1 MFFTLGVKCQF
12 TYLFFCFFL
21 FKKIK
26 FWQVLGWLCLCICL
40 FVSAII
46 SLCLHVHYVCAVA
59 CSLEINAFLFLC
71 FYTQTLCCVAG
82 ELCQYSY
89 TASTDVSAG
98 TVLETQTLQETADCR
113 SLCDTRGAQ
122 CQAFV
127 YEITPKNCTLYSQ
140 VVGTVAVNAS
150 ADGYRSLSVKQCTY
164 PTGEWP
170 GCNIM

>member
-1 MFFTLGVKCQF
+1 MAGFRLAVS
-12 TYLFFCFFL
+12 LHL
-21 FKKIK
+21 S
-26 FWQVLGWLCLCICL
+26 VCLCHH
-40 FVSAII
+40 I
-46 SLCLHVHYVCAVA
+46 SVCMFIMCVQWHALLR
-59 CSLEINAFLFLC
+59 SMHFC

-89 TASTDVSAG
+89 AASTDVAAG

-140 VVGTVAVNAS
+140 VVSTVAVNAS
-150 ADGYRSLSVKQCTY
+150 ADGYRSLSVKRCTY
-164 PTGEWP
+164 PTGGWA
-170 GCNIM
+170 GCNVM